1 MRHETPSRMTQSEE
15 YEFYAIAER
24 SYKESAQKTTRVIGR
39 GKKKNPGAKETPGF
53 LKLLKF

>member
-1 MRHETPSRMTQSEE
+1 MTQSEE